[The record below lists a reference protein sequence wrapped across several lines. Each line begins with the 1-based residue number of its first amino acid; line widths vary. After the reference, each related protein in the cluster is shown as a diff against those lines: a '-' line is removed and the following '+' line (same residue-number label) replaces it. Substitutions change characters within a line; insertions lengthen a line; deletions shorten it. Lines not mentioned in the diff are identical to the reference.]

1 MKIKLPPHNIDAE
14 NAVIGSCFV
23 EPAKFGHIYEWI
35 KDPEIFYGED
45 NKAIFKAMIELKD
58 SFMPIDAIMV
68 SAKLKHIPND
78 DKWMWVCWKKA
89 ELVVNTSH
97 TQYWCMLIIENYIK
111 RKSESSI
118 YDLQKSDDPLLIA
131 TQLDEALKK
140 ALSFKSTTDWSDMSQ
155 IMVELYKR
163 REEIENGKEYGLMTG
178 FKELDF
184 ITGGLQTGFHVIGA
198 RPSVGKTAFAT
209 SLALNIAEAGNAI
222 GIVSLEMPNVQ
233 LASRIVSMKSKIEFW
248 RVFRNKHSS
257 PEEKEFI
264 NQQISDLSALPIFI
278 SDKAGV
284 TGLDIRLKAEKL
296 VRTHNAKCI
305 IIDYLQL
312 VDSSTNNKNDNRQ
325 NEVQK
330 LSRSLKLLS
339 NDLDIPIIALAQ
351 VNRESETPDKVNKVP
366 KLSQLRESGAIEQD
380 VDMGM
385 IIDRPFKRGQT
396 TNENNESTEFDADLI
411 IEKHRNG
418 ETRTIPL
425 EFHPTTMRFT
435 DKQNKHQWTNIDSF

>member
-1 MKIKLPPHNIDAE
+1 
-14 NAVIGSCFV
+14 
-23 EPAKFGHIYEWI
+23 
-35 KDPEIFYGED
+35 
-45 NKAIFKAMIELKD
+45 
-58 SFMPIDAIMV
+58 
-68 SAKLKHIPND
+68 
-78 DKWMWVCWKKA
+78 
-89 ELVVNTSH
+89 
-97 TQYWCMLIIENYIK
+97 MLIIEAYIK

-118 YDLQKSDDPLLIA
+118 YDLQKTDDPLMVA
-131 TQLDEALKK
+131 QQLDESLKK

-163 REEIENGKEYGLMTG
+163 REEIDNGKEYGLLTG
-178 FKELDF
+178 FRELDL

-222 GIVSLEMPNVQ
+222 GIISLEMPNVQ
-233 LASRIVSMKSKIEFW
+233 LASRIASMKSNVEFW
-248 RVFRNKHSS
+248 RIFRNKHQSDQ
-257 PEEKEFI
+257 EKEFV
-264 NQQISDLSALPIFI
+264 NQSISDLSTLPIFI

-296 VRTHNAKCI
+296 VKTQNAKCI

-312 VDSSTNNKNDNRQ
+312 VDSSTTNKNDNRQ

-351 VNRESETPDKVNKVP
+351 VNRESETSDKVNKVP

-396 TNENNESTEFDADLI
+396 TNENGDSTEFEADLI
-411 IEKHRNG
+411 VEKHRNG
-418 ETRTIPL
+418 ETRTINL
-425 EFHPTTMRFT
+425 EFEPSTMRFR
-435 DKQNKHQWTNIDSF
+435 DKNHSKHTQWTAENHF